1 MTFSLLAA
9 ADTSSL
15 GQAILQYTLIGLTN
29 GALFA
34 LVALGYTMVYGII
47 ELINFA
53 HGDVFMLGA
62 FLALALVGLLKLE
75 NAESTQLWLGTGL
88 LLLVVPAFC
97 AVLNVSIDRIV
108 YRPLR
113 RAPKLAPLV
122 SAIGVSFILM
132 NVGLLWG
139 GAADRDFPNLV
150 SRQNLLGEDAALSYT
165 VKDLMVAAVTVPIM
179 IALTL
184 FVKTTKLGKAMRAT
198 AQDPLAAQLM
208 GINVDRVIAVTFAL
222 GGALAGAASV
232 IYGLYINTIS
242 YQMGFQNG
250 LYAFT
255 AAVLGGIGNIPGAV
269 LGGLVIGLA
278 RSFGSGFVGE
288 RWTSALV
295 FVILIAILVFRPSG
309 LLGARMREKV

>member
-1 MTFSLLAA
+1 MVLILAA

-15 GQAILQYTLIGLTN
+15 GQALLQYTLIGLTN

-34 LVALGYTMVYGII
+34 LIALGYTMVYGII

-53 HGDVFMLGA
+53 HGDVFMLGS
-62 FLALALVGLLKLE
+62 FLALALVGWLGLE
-75 NAESTQLWLGTGL
+75 EAEAGRLWLGMAL
-88 LLLVVPAFC
+88 MLVVVPVFC

-150 SRQNLLGEDAALSYT
+150 SRQNLLGDEAMLTFT
-165 VKDLMVAAVTVPIM
+165 VKDFMVVAVTVPIM
-179 IALTL
+179 VALTL

-309 LLGARMREKV
+309 LLGARTREKV